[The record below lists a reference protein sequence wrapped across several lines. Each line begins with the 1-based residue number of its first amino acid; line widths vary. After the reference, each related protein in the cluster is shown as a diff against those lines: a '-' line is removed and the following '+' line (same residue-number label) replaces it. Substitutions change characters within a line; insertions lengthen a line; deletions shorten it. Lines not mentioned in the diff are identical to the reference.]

1 MYQQFLLS
9 ANILRPE
16 MMSIEILKP
25 PKNGYAL
32 ILIVLSLGTSAC
44 VDQSDQHETS
54 KLSAKPDFKL
64 SASQTH
70 SKFSRS
76 IEPAITVPS
85 GTVVEVFTHEATGGQ
100 FDLDSSVDD
109 LANINMDMVHTLTGP
124 VFVEGA
130 EPGDTLA
137 VELLEIEPAG
147 WAWMAIIPHFGF
159 LTDDFGD
166 KTTLKTF
173 PLNNDRG
180 YVDFSDNIRVPL
192 RPFAGVMGVAPDTDE
207 MLNTIP
213 PRANGGNLDDPN
225 LTVGTTVY
233 FPVFVSG
240 ALFSIGD
247 THAVQGLGEVSGT
260 AMEAPM
266 RIVYRISILKNERAI
281 EEVQY
286 ETDNYYATTG
296 FAETIDEAARKATRF
311 MVDHLVET
319 RGLSREDAYM
329 LCSIA
334 GNLHIA
340 EVVDVPHML
349 VTMHMPKSIFLDR
362 EAK

>member
-1 MYQQFLLS
+1 
-9 ANILRPE
+9 
-16 MMSIEILKP
+16 MMSIESLKP
-25 PKNGYAL
+25 LKYGYAP
-32 ILIVLSLGTSAC
+32 ILIAVLLGALAC

-54 KLSAKPDFKL
+54 KLSAKPDFTL

-70 SKFSRS
+70 TKFSRN

-85 GTVVEVFTHEATGGQ
+85 GSVVEVFTHEATGGQ
-100 FDLDSSVDD
+100 FDLESSVDD

-130 EPGDTLA
+130 ESGDTLA
-137 VELLEIEPAG
+137 VELLEIEPAD
-147 WAWMAIIPHFGF
+147 WAWMALIPHFGF
-159 LTDDFGD
+159 LTNEFGD
-166 KTTLKTF
+166 KTILKTF

-192 RPFAGVMGVAPDTDE
+192 RPFAGVMGVAPDTDDL
-207 MLNTIP
+207 LNTIP

-233 FPVFVSG
+233 FPVFVPG

-266 RIVYRISILKNERAI
+266 RIVYRISILKNARTI

-286 ETDNYYATTG
+286 ETDSYYATTG
-296 FAETIDEAARKATRF
+296 FAKTIDEAARKATRF

-349 VTMHMPKSIFLDR
+349 VTMHMPKSIFLDQ